1 MQRGASP
8 SSATSRPTPGRRERD
23 ALATRQ
29 ALIDAGRQLFSARG
43 YARVATEEIVE
54 RAKVTRGAL
63 YHHFRDKRDLFRAV
77 FESVEQDL
85 IGQIAARMEGV
96 TDPWDVLRT
105 GMRAMLDACDEP
117 AVKQIAL
124 LDAPAVLGWSEWREI
139 DERYGLGLLRAAL
152 GAAMDAG
159 ILRTVPV
166 DALAHV
172 ILGALTEAAFV
183 VANADDPATTR
194 REAEAALIGILE
206 GMRAQPAP

>member
-85 IGQIAARMEGV
+85 IGRIAASMDGV
-96 TDPWDVLRT
+96 TDSWDVLRT
-105 GMRAMLDACDEP
+105 GLRAMLDACNEP
-117 AVKQIAL
+117 AVKQIGL
-124 LDAPAVLGWSEWREI
+124 VDAPAVLGWREWRGGGG
-139 DERYGLGLLRAAL
+139 RHGPGLLRAAL
-152 GAAMDAG
+152 GAEMDAG
-159 ILRTVPV
+159 
-166 DALAHV
+166 
-172 ILGALTEAAFV
+172 
-183 VANADDPATTR
+183 
-194 REAEAALIGILE
+194 
-206 GMRAQPAP
+206 

>member
-1 MQRGASP
+1 MQRRGSSP
-8 SSATSRPTPGRRERD
+8 SAPSRPALGRREQD

-85 IGQIAARMEGV
+85 IGRIAASMDGV
-96 TDPWDVLRT
+96 TDSWDVLRT
-105 GMRAMLDACDEP
+105 GLRAMLDACNEP
-117 AVKQIAL
+117 AVKQIGL
-124 LDAPAVLGWSEWREI
+124 VDAPAVLGWREWREI

-159 ILRTVPV
+159 VLRRVPV
-166 DALAHV
+166 DALAYV
-172 ILGALTEAAFV
+172 MLGALTEAAFV
-183 VANADDPATTR
+183 VANADDPATAR
-194 REAEAALIGILE
+194 RETEAALIGMLE
-206 GMRAQPAP
+206 GMRAKPAA